1 MDWKGVTGMPDA
13 LTLFSKQV
21 RKLRIDRGLSQEQ
34 LAELS
39 DMHRNCIGHVERAE
53 RTLSFDMVIKLA
65 IGLKVKPAELFK
77 LIPQQTLADVGRVAA
92 RAR

>member
-1 MDWKGVTGMPDA
+1 MPDA

-21 RKLRIDRGLSQEQ
+21 RTLRIERGLSQEQ

-39 DMHRNCIGHVERAE
+39 DLHRNCIGHVERAE
-53 RTLSFDMVIKLA
+53 RTLSFDMVIRLS

-77 LIPQQTLADVGRVAA
+77 LIPQQTQAA
-92 RAR
+92 ANRSAVRSR

>member
-1 MDWKGVTGMPDA
+1 MPDA
-13 LTLFSKQV
+13 LILFSKQV

-34 LAELS
+34 LALLS

-53 RTLSFDMVIKLA
+53 RTLSFDMVIQLA

-77 LIPQQTLADVGRVAA
+77 LIPRQTLADVGRVAA